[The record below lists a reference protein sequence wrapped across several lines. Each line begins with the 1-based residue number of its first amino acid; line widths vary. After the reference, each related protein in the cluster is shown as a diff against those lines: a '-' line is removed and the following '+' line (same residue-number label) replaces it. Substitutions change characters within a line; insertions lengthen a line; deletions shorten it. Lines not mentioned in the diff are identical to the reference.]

1 MRIFYCLIL
10 VLGCACSNQQVVLLP
25 AENAFDAGREFIDAN
40 LKGDFQKA
48 AFYMVADEKNKEFLT
63 VAEKEYRQKD
73 KEGRQELRTASINL
87 EKIED
92 IDKTIS
98 VIYFSNSFEKK
109 SQKIKVIKTNQGWL
123 VDYKF
128 SFATP

>member
-1 MRIFYCLIL
+1 MRLFSLIVL
-10 VLGCACSNQQVVLLP
+10 VFAISCSSKKVALLP

-48 AFYMVADEKNKEFLT
+48 AFYMVADEKNKQFLA
-63 VAEKEYRQKD
+63 VAEQDYRQKD

-87 EKIED
+87 EKVED
-92 IDKTIS
+92 IDKTQSI
-98 VIYFSNSFEKK
+98 IYFSNSFDKK
-109 SQKIKVIKTNQGWL
+109 PQKIKVIKTNQGWL

-128 SFATP
+128 SFSTP

>member
-1 MRIFYCLIL
+1 MRIFYCLII

-48 AFYMVADEKNKEFLT
+48 AFYMVPDEKNKEFLK

-87 EKIED
+87 EKVED
-92 IDKTIS
+92 IDKTLSI
-98 VIYFSNSFEKK
+98 IYFSNSFEKK

>member
-1 MRIFYCLIL
+1 MRLFYLVVLIFTIS
-10 VLGCACSNQQVVLLP
+10 CSTKPVALLP

-48 AFYMVADEKNKEFLT
+48 AFYMVADEQNKTVLT
-63 VAEKEYRQKD
+63 VTEKEYRQKD

-87 EKIED
+87 EKVED
-92 IDKTIS
+92 LSKTESLIL
-98 VIYFSNSFEKK
+98 YSNSFDKK
-109 SQKIKVIKTNQGWL
+109 PQKIKVIKTNQGWL

-128 SFATP
+128 SFSTP

>member
-1 MRIFYCLIL
+1 MRLFSLVVLIFAIS
-10 VLGCACSNQQVVLLP
+10 CSSKQVALLP

-48 AFYMVADEKNKEFLT
+48 AFYMVADEQNKEFLA

-87 EKIED
+87 EKVED
-92 IDKTIS
+92 LDKAESI
-98 VIYFSNSFEKK
+98 IYFSNSFDKK
-109 SQKIKVIKTNQGWL
+109 PQKVKVIKTNQGWL

-128 SFATP
+128 SFTTP

>member
-1 MRIFYCLIL
+1 MRLFYCLIF
-10 VLGCACSNQQVVLLP
+10 VLACSCSSKQAVLLP

-48 AFYMVADEKNKEFLT
+48 AFYMVADEKNKEFLA

-87 EKIED
+87 EKVED
-92 IDKTIS
+92 LDQAQSI
-98 VIYFSNSFEKK
+98 IYFSNSFDKK
-109 SQKIKVIKTNQGWL
+109 PQKIKVIKTNQGWL

-128 SFATP
+128 SFSTP